1 MLRQLC
7 FPFRYHAA
15 INGILTI
22 KQVAMSDAKQYKCTA
37 ENKLGTNT
45 TDFRVVVQGR
55 YVVNFMI
62 SVRLDSN

>member
-1 MLRQLC
+1 MDIYGYLINGII
-7 FPFRYHAA
+7 FRYHAA

-45 TDFRVVVQGR
+45 TDFRVVVQGLS
-55 YVVNFMI
+55 VVSI
-62 SVRLDSN
+62 